1 MAQPFIGEIR
11 MGGWNF
17 APRGYALCNGALQ
30 SIANNNALFALI
42 GTTYGGDGV
51 NTFGLPDLQGRSVV
65 HRGTLAGTPYT
76 IGDRFGV
83 ETVTLTTNQ
92 LPSHTHVAASVAGPA
107 VPGPS
112 TSPANKLPNGQ
123 ANQADPPYGTG
134 PANTPMSG
142 AAITQTGG
150 SQPHNNLQPLLA
162 ITFVIAVEGVFPA
175 RN

>member
-1 MAQPFIGEIR
+1 MATPFIGEIR

-17 APRGYALCNGALQ
+17 APFGYALCNGALQ
-30 SIANNNALFALI
+30 SIAANNALFALI

-51 NTFGLPDLQGRSVV
+51 TTFALPDLRGRSVV
-65 HRGTLAGTPYT
+65 HQGTLGSDTYT

-83 ETVTLTTNQ
+83 ESVTLTTNQ

-123 ANQADPPYGTG
+123 ANPADPPYGTG
-134 PANTPMSG
+134 AANTPMSA
-142 AAITQTGG
+142 AAITPTGG
-150 SQPHNNLQPLLA
+150 NQPHNNLQPLLV